1 MVKKIKILA
10 IDTSN
15 KSSSVSVLENEKV
28 VGDICLD
35 CGLVHSKVIYGMV
48 SSVLKLTSNKI
59 GDIDL
64 FSVCIGPGS
73 YTGIRIGVSLCKGIS
88 LSISKKFMG
97 ISSLLSL
104 ANSVTNLSDE
114 HVIYSCIIANKDELY
129 FNSYDFCEET
139 REILQRGKDMFIS
152 FSELSEI
159 IKNEHKRIMF
169 VGNAS
174 NLCYNLFGWCGK
186 IDDVYDRKVES
197 KFVGL
202 SAYREFL
209 RGEGSDIC
217 DLSPNYLKKVKIEG
231 DIR

>member
-59 GDIDL
+59 G
-64 FSVCIGPGS
+64 
-73 YTGIRIGVSLCKGIS
+73 
-88 LSISKKFMG
+88 
-97 ISSLLSL
+97 SSLLSL

-152 FSELSEI
+152 FTELSEI